1 MAIFDK
7 IGRGIQ
13 SLISPATQQR
23 NRMGSAMEDPL
34 GAATQQ
40 RNRMAEGQIP
50 TDVRGGVGETATL
63 RRNRIGGAMMAAQN
77 KVVSDAMQQS
87 AKTIN
92 RLIAEGKIPAADRE
106 MLLRKLLREIQE
118 NARLQ
123 AASRPIDSIELSKKA
138 LATILGGAAVAG
150 GTAGVALDK
159 MRDAGWGENA
169 ANFLMDWVS
178 PVPRGMGFEGG
189 PSKYQTLVNATS
201 VPASMFETGLAQG
214 VIDEAIGETEA
225 MQQIPEQQGI
235 GSLRRLR
242 R

>member
-7 IGRGIQ
+7 IGRGIG
-13 SLISPATQQR
+13 SLI
-23 NRMGSAMEDPL
+23 GSA
-34 GAATQQ
+34 TRQ

-63 RRNRIGGAMMAAQN
+63 RRNRMGAAMMTAQN

-123 AASRPIDSIELSKKA
+123 AASRPVDSIELSKKA

-159 MRDAGWGENA
+159 MRDTGWGENA

-189 PSKYQTLVNATS
+189 PSKYQNQDMIPV
-201 VPASMFETGLAQG
+201 
-214 VIDEAIGETEA
+214 GETEGGMEV
-225 MQQIPEQQGI
+225 MQSDYIEPYREQQGI
-235 GSLRRLR
+235 GSLRR
-242 R
+242 

>member
-7 IGRGIQ
+7 IGRGIG
-13 SLISPATQQR
+13 SLI
-23 NRMGSAMEDPL
+23 GSA
-34 GAATQQ
+34 TRR
-40 RNRMAEGQIP
+40 RNQMAERQIP
-50 TDVRGGVGETATL
+50 TDARGGVGETATL
-63 RRNRIGGAMMAAQN
+63 RRNRMGAAMMTAQN

-123 AASRPIDSIELSKKA
+123 AASRPVDSIELSKKA

-169 ANFLMDWVS
+169 ANFLLDYVS
-178 PVPRGMGFEGG
+178 PLPRGMGFEGG
-189 PSKYQTLVNATS
+189 PSKYQNQDMIPV
-201 VPASMFETGLAQG
+201 
-214 VIDEAIGETEA
+214 GETEV
-225 MQQIPEQQGI
+225 MQSDYIEPYRGPQGI
-235 GSLRRLR
+235 GSLRR
-242 R
+242 

>member
-7 IGRGIQ
+7 IGRGIG
-13 SLISPATQQR
+13 SLI
-23 NRMGSAMEDPL
+23 GSA
-34 GAATQQ
+34 TRR
-40 RNRMAEGQIP
+40 RNQMAERQIP
-50 TDVRGGVGETATL
+50 TDARGGVGETATL
-63 RRNRIGGAMMAAQN
+63 RRNRMGAAMMTAQN

-123 AASRPIDSIELSKKA
+123 AASRPVDSIELSKKA

-159 MRDAGWGENA
+159 MRDTGWGENA
-169 ANFLMDWVS
+169 ANFLLDYVS
-178 PVPRGMGFEGG
+178 PLPRGMGFEGG
-189 PSKYQTLVNATS
+189 PSKYQNQDMIPV
-201 VPASMFETGLAQG
+201 
-214 VIDEAIGETEA
+214 GETEV
-225 MQQIPEQQGI
+225 MQSDYIEPYRGPQGI
-235 GSLRRLR
+235 GSLRR
-242 R
+242 

>member
-1 MAIFDK
+1 MAIWDK
-7 IGRGIQ
+7 AARGIQ

-23 NRMGSAMEDPL
+23 NRMGSAMAE
-34 GAATQQ
+34 

-50 TDVRGGVGETATL
+50 TDVRGGVGETASL
-63 RRNRIGGAMMAAQN
+63 RRNRMGAAMMAAQN

-123 AASRPIDSIELSKKA
+123 AASRPVDSIELSKKA

-159 MRDAGWGENA
+159 MRDTGWGENA
-169 ANFLMDWVS
+169 ANFLLDYVS

-189 PSKYQTLVNATS
+189 PSKYQNQDMIPV
-201 VPASMFETGLAQG
+201 
-214 VIDEAIGETEA
+214 GETEV
-225 MQQIPEQQGI
+225 MQSDYIEPYRGPQGI
-235 GSLRRLR
+235 GSLRR
-242 R
+242 

>member
-7 IGRGIQ
+7 IGRGIG
-13 SLISPATQQR
+13 SLI
-23 NRMGSAMEDPL
+23 GSA
-34 GAATQQ
+34 TRR
-40 RNRMAEGQIP
+40 RNQMAERQIP
-50 TDVRGGVGETATL
+50 TDARGGVGETATL

-123 AASRPIDSIELSKKA
+123 AASRPVDSIELSKKA

-169 ANFLMDWVS
+169 ANFLMDYVS

-189 PSKYQTLVNATS
+189 PSKYQNQDMIPV
-201 VPASMFETGLAQG
+201 
-214 VIDEAIGETEA
+214 GETEV
-225 MQQIPEQQGI
+225 MQSDYIEPYRGPQGI
-235 GSLRRLR
+235 GSLRR
-242 R
+242 

>member
-1 MAIFDK
+1 MAIWDK
-7 IGRGIQ
+7 AARGIQ

-23 NRMGSAMEDPL
+23 NRMGSAMAE
-34 GAATQQ
+34 

-50 TDVRGGVGETATL
+50 TDVRGGVGETASL
-63 RRNRIGGAMMAAQN
+63 RRNRMGAAMMAAQN

-123 AASRPIDSIELSKKA
+123 AASRPVDSIELSKKA

-159 MRDAGWGENA
+159 MRDTGWGENA
-169 ANFLMDWVS
+169 ANFLLDYVS

-189 PSKYQTLVNATS
+189 PSKYQNQDMIPV
-201 VPASMFETGLAQG
+201 
-214 VIDEAIGETEA
+214 GETEGETEV
-225 MQQIPEQQGI
+225 MQSDYIEPYREQQGI

>member
-7 IGRGIQ
+7 IGRGIG
-13 SLISPATQQR
+13 SLI
-23 NRMGSAMEDPL
+23 GSA
-34 GAATQQ
+34 TRR
-40 RNRMAEGQIP
+40 RNQMAERQIP
-50 TDVRGGVGETATL
+50 TDARGGVGETATL
-63 RRNRIGGAMMAAQN
+63 RRNRMGAAMMTAQN

-123 AASRPIDSIELSKKA
+123 AASRPVDSIELSKKA

-159 MRDAGWGENA
+159 MRDTGWGENA
-169 ANFLMDWVS
+169 ANFLLDYVS
-178 PVPRGMGFEGG
+178 PLPRGMGFEGG
-189 PSKYQTLVNATS
+189 PSKYQNQDMIPV
-201 VPASMFETGLAQG
+201 
-214 VIDEAIGETEA
+214 GETEV
-225 MQQIPEQQGI
+225 MQSDYIETYRGPQGI
-235 GSLRRLR
+235 GSLRR
-242 R
+242 

>member
-1 MAIFDK
+1 MAIWDK
-7 IGRGIQ
+7 AARGIQ
-13 SLISPATQQR
+13 SLISPATRQR
-23 NRMGSAMEDPL
+23 NRMGPEMAE
-34 GAATQQ
+34 
-40 RNRMAEGQIP
+40 RNRMAAGQIP
-50 TDVRGGVGETATL
+50 TEARGGVGETATL
-63 RRNRIGGAMMAAQN
+63 RRNRMGAAMMTAQN

-123 AASRPIDSIELSKKA
+123 AASRPVDSIELSKKA

-159 MRDAGWGENA
+159 MRDTGWGENA

-178 PVPRGMGFEGG
+178 PLPRGMGFEGG
-189 PSKYQTLVNATS
+189 PSKYQNQDMIPV
-201 VPASMFETGLAQG
+201 
-214 VIDEAIGETEA
+214 GETEGGTEV
-225 MQQIPEQQGI
+225 MQSDYIEPYRGPQGI